1 MIDFVHKRS
10 KMFNFKMLKIVLLAT
25 IQARR
30 NWEGLIFAKFCF
42 LWIEKNSVKAKV
54 TNYKASWN
62 SPKFIDIYNII
73 TELDIRW
80 HTLSVRNCERFSQF

>member
-1 MIDFVHKRS
+1 MIDFVHKGS

-54 TNYKASWN
+54 TN
-62 SPKFIDIYNII
+62 
-73 TELDIRW
+73 
-80 HTLSVRNCERFSQF
+80 